1 MLIRKAKLEDVDQI
15 KTLVDFY
22 ASKDRMLS
30 RSLSYLYEHVR
41 EYVVCQEGDLI
52 LGCGALHVTWKN
64 LAEVKSLA
72 VDPRFMNKG
81 VGKDILN
88 ACLKEAK
95 ELGISEVFTLTL
107 ETDFFVKYGFKK
119 IPKEKLPMKIWGECM
134 QCNKYPNC
142 DEEALIYK
150 IK

>member
-1 MLIRKAKLEDVDQI
+1 MLVRKASLDDVDQM

-22 ASKDRMLS
+22 ASKNRMLS

-41 EYVVCQEGDLI
+41 EYIVCREGELV
-52 LGCGALHVTWKN
+52 LGCCALHVTWKN

-72 VDPRFMNKG
+72 VDPRYMNRG
-81 VGKDILN
+81 IGKELLN
-88 ACLKEAK
+88 AALKEAK

-107 ETDFFVKYGFKK
+107 ESDFFLKNGFKK

-134 QCNKYPNC
+134 QCNKYPDC
-142 DEEALIYK
+142 DEEALIYR